1 MDSVRLLKALPSGEE
16 GSRES
21 EIKKMTP
28 NFRVAIQKTLKFG
41 DLYILAWWFFNF
53 FIFFRVPCQ
62 SQFLRQTIHETPT
75 ACRTPESL
83 ETCRISLR
91 HHTNW
96 LTFCYTFGGRLPR
109 QLQNLRPSPLFCTKR
124 RSSSSNLVHFLTLLL
139 HPSSCRVPTIFH
151 IFLPRSRS
159 CRWAGQK
166 RNADSAEV
174 G

>member
-1 MDSVRLLKALPSGEE
+1 MGSVRLLRALPTEEE
-16 GSRES
+16 GSTWS
-21 EIKKMTP
+21 QIKKMTP

-62 SQFLRQTIHETPT
+62 SQFLRQTIHETPA

-83 ETCRISLR
+83 ETCRLPP
-91 HHTNW
+91 HYPTDW
-96 LTFCYTFGGRLPR
+96 LTFCCTFDGGFPG
-109 QLQNLRPSPLFCTKR
+109 QLRNLGPSPLFCR
-124 RSSSSNLVHFLTLLL
+124 EGRSSSSKLEGFLRFLL
-139 HPSSCRVPTIFH
+139 PSVSSRVPTIFH
-151 IFLPRSRS
+151 IFSPRSRS

-166 RNADSAEV
+166 RSADSAEV